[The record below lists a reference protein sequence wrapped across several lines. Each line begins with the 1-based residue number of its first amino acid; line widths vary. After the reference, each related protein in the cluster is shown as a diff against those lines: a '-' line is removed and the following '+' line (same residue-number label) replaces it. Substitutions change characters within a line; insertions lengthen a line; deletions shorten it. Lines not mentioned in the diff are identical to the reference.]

1 MTDPVADIQDVT
13 FRYGR
18 TTVLDGVSLQIR
30 ADDFLAIVGPNGG
43 GKTTL
48 AKIMLG
54 LLAPDGGTVRLFED
68 APARTRH
75 RIGYIPQ
82 HARFDSDFP
91 VTVEEVVLMGRLGHV
106 GMCRRYRKAD
116 RDAAVQA
123 MERVDLRHLAAREVS
138 ALSGGERQRMLAAR
152 ALATEPDMLV
162 MDEPT
167 ASVDSRVEESFYDML
182 RRFHEQGMPI
192 VLITHDLG
200 FVSAYVNRVACLN
213 QRLVVS
219 AVDEVRAQDL
229 EAMYGAPVKVWS
241 HACEL

>member
-1 MTDPVADIQDVT
+1 MTDPVADIQGVS

-18 TTVLDGVSLQIR
+18 SAVLDDVSLQIH

-48 AKIMLG
+48 VKIMLG
-54 LLAPDGGTVRLFED
+54 LLTPERGSVRLFGTS
-68 APARTRH
+68 PARARH

-82 HARFDSDFP
+82 HARFDGDFP
-91 VTVEEVVLMGRLGHV
+91 VTVEEVALMGRLGHA
-106 GMCRRYRKAD
+106 GLGRRFRQAD
-116 RDAAVQA
+116 RQAAHRA
-123 MERVDLRHLAAREVS
+123 MERVDLLDLAKREVS

-167 ASVDSRVEESFYDML
+167 ASVDSRVEESFYEML

-219 AVDEVRAQDL
+219 AVDEVCAHDL
-229 EAMYGAPVKVWS
+229 EAAYGAPVKMWS
-241 HACEL
+241 HSCEL